1 MPDPMKPE
9 FTAQNPIVAA
19 AEKIRARREIGAAI
33 DSVAG
38 EAGARRAEDAEESLR
53 AFAERLT
60 AGCTLLNSI
69 VGSAKGA
76 KLVVLEK
83 PLRVRLRFG
92 DKRVALDLDE
102 VNQLIRITGC
112 GLDGDYQFDL
122 DAPVPSLINLSKIS
136 TEAGYGERVTSS
148 WLLKTIAQD
157 AELPRPPHLDGSGPL
172 QF

>member
-1 MPDPMKPE
+1 MKPE

-33 DSVAG
+33 DSVASQ
-38 EAGARRAEDAEESLR
+38 AGARKPEDAEESLR
-53 AFAERLT
+53 AFSLRL
-60 AGCTLLNSI
+60 ADGCTLLNSI
-69 VGSAKGA
+69 VGAAKGA
-76 KLVVLEK
+76 KLVRLEK

-102 VNQLIRITGC
+102 VNQLVRISGC

-122 DAPVPSLINLSKIS
+122 DAPVPSLINLSKLS
-136 TEAGYGERVTSS
+136 TEEGYGERVTSS
-148 WLLKTIAQD
+148 WLLKTIARD

>member
-69 VGSAKGA
+69 VGSAK
-76 KLVVLEK
+76 
-83 PLRVRLRFG
+83 
-92 DKRVALDLDE
+92 
-102 VNQLIRITGC
+102 
-112 GLDGDYQFDL
+112 
-122 DAPVPSLINLSKIS
+122 VPSSSSSRSRCACGFASGINASRS
-136 TEAGYGERVTSS
+136 TSTRSTN
-148 WLLKTIAQD
+148 
-157 AELPRPPHLDGSGPL
+157 
-172 QF
+172 

>member
-1 MPDPMKPE
+1 MADPMKPE

-33 DSVAG
+33 DSATH
-38 EAGARRAEDAEESLR
+38 EAPPRKPEDAEESLR
-53 AFAERLT
+53 AFADRLA
-60 AGCTLLNSI
+60 AGSTLLNSI
-69 VGSAKGA
+69 VGAAKGA
-76 KLVVLEK
+76 KLVRLEK

-92 DKRVALDLDE
+92 GKRVALDLDD
-102 VNQLIRITGC
+102 VNQLVRVTGC

-136 TEAGYGERVTSS
+136 TEAGYGERVTPS
-148 WLLKTIAQD
+148 WLLKMVAQD
-157 AELPRPPHLDGSGPL
+157 AELPRPSHLDATGPL